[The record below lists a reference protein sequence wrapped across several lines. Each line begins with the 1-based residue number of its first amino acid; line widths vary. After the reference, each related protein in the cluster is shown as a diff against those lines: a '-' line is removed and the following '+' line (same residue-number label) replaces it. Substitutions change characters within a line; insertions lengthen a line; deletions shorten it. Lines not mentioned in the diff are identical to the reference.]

1 RKDFAAFGDEV
12 ATPQRTQGL
21 GYQPHNIRQ
30 DYTGYEK
37 DTESGLEFAQ
47 ARYYN
52 PSHGRFTS
60 VDPLTASATIR
71 NPQTFNRY
79 AYALNSPYKFT
90 DPLGLIPSS
99 TGACGAWC
107 PGGDSGSFGS
117 RSGYQDVSANFLAEP
132 ETITVNLNIVYD
144 ASQFNA
150 QQAVEA
156 LKPQI
161 QDLADTYG
169 QIKIEFNIT
178 FTAGTVNTERTRIT
192 SGAIEG
198 SINVFFFKDSKS
210 LYSYSKTDT
219 GSRQIFLSQVNG
231 DLLPIR
237 ALSHEIGH
245 VFGFTGQ
252 VTSTAVRIIGDL
264 GNNPISNIADNLYS
278 VLVINSSL
286 NYLRAGKAKYGTD
299 WVDDYRTAIETDV
312 GARVIPNSVYS
323 RAKNGTLA
331 STRPRVPTTLDF
343 FRDAARRIAAQ
354 KNF

>member
-1 RKDFAAFGDEV
+1 MFRYCGASSVVE
-12 ATPQRTQGL
+12 
-21 GYQPHNIRQ
+21 NRQ
-30 DYTGYEK
+30 C
-37 DTESGLEFAQ
+37 
-47 ARYYN
+47 
-52 PSHGRFTS
+52 TS

-79 AYALNSPYKFT
+79 TYALNSPYKFT

-107 PGGDSGSFGS
+107 AGGDSGSFGS

-245 VFGFTGQ
+245 VFEFTGQ

-264 GNNPISNIADNLYS
+264 DNNPISNIADNLYS
-278 VLVINSSL
+278 DLVINSSL